1 MTEIHP
7 KGILKFM
14 KNLLNIADPSAIYKA
29 SALFA
34 ISALMGLMS
43 SVALAQDTGSIVGLW
58 KTFDDDTNQPAA
70 LVQINE
76 QNGVFVGKVSKI
88 LDPSGLPTCVKCS
101 DYRKDKPVVGM
112 EILTGLKK
120 DGDNAYSGGKILDPD
135 DGEIYSANIKLL
147 EQGNKLDLRA
157 YLGIPLIGRTQTW
170 IREK

>member
-1 MTEIHP
+1 
-7 KGILKFM
+7 M
-14 KNLLNIADPSAIYKA
+14 KNCFKLAYPTRIFSVW
-29 SALFA
+29 ALTA
-34 ISALMGLMS
+34 LSVLISGA
-43 SVALAQDTGSIVGLW
+43 ALAQDAGSIVGLW

-70 LVQINE
+70 LVQISE
-76 QNGVFVGKVSKI
+76 QNGLFVGKVTKI